1 MRKLAKTSVDY
12 VEGMKDD
19 NNLYVQYL
27 RKNATIINHY
37 EMLADLYDW
46 NEDFG
51 NSTWFRY
58 EKRQIIRA
66 YVNRLR
72 TGKITIDGDN
82 LTIFGNPY
90 ALLLKS
96 VGEDP
101 ETDPTINVEPG
112 TIQCYTKRFQD
123 KPVVTEA
130 VESVNRRKKK
140 RK

>member
-1 MRKLAKTSVDY
+1 MSYQMVNTLPSYNIDVPSPCSTDDVRKLAKTSVDY

-58 EKRQIIRA
+58 EKMTNHTSIC
-66 YVNRLR
+66 
-72 TGKITIDGDN
+72 
-82 LTIFGNPY
+82 
-90 ALLLKS
+90 KS
-96 VGEDP
+96 V
-101 ETDPTINVEPG
+101 TNWKNH
-112 TIQCYTKRFQD
+112 YRW
-123 KPVVTEA
+123 
-130 VESVNRRKKK
+130 R
-140 RK
+140 

>member
-1 MRKLAKTSVDY
+1 MDY

-46 NEDFG
+46 NKDFG
-51 NSTWFRY
+51 NSTWFRL
-58 EKRQIIRA
+58 EKRKIINQ
-66 YVNRLR
+66 YVTRLR

-96 VGEDP
+96 VGMDP
-101 ETDPTINVEPG
+101 ESDPTLNIEPG

-123 KPVVTEA
+123 GEYLCGIRNPHNSPNNICYLHK
-130 VESVNRRKKK
+130 
-140 RK
+140 